1 LLQYVCIVFAVNSDS
16 V

>member
-16 V
+16 I